1 MSDSGPGDTIKVP
14 EGPDEKGNLDVKSG
28 PPSTSPTGTPSVGG
42 GDTIKAEEPK
52 SGSSTSNPGS
62 KTAGGSLKKGASS
75 KSHLDEIPQEA
86 AQYVEDAARQ
96 LGQYI
101 LVKQIGKG
109 GMGAVWKAWDKKL
122 TRWVAIKFL
131 LVSEEEDV
139 LRFQREAKLAAR
151 LRHPNIA
158 PIYEVGEAPAMQA
171 GQSTRHY
178 LAMEYIDGQ
187 TMAGAANLPIPELL
201 DIFMKVAQGI
211 EAAHKAGVVHR
222 DLKPANVMLTSDKWP
237 YVMDFGLAKAI
248 MAESSISVSGAVMGT
263 PAYMPP
269 EQAQGQLDQIDA
281 QSDVYSLGATMYAV
295 FCKKQP
301 FAGQNPMEILMKV
314 CKEDPISMRT
324 HNAEI
329 PEAVEKIVLKAMA
342 KEKADRYPSAQALA
356 DDLKRYLSNQEI
368 EAKGPSSLKLAAKK
382 VKRNVWPLVVGALVL
397 VAGSVIGY
405 LVLHKPPPTPVVVKE
420 PADTKPPPV
429 IIKETPVEDPAA
441 KKASE
446 WYGAWFKLAQELDF
460 DDWKSGDATLAER
473 INRHLQLMKTEAPL
487 RGPDIHDWFDR
498 QTTKAETVFRLS
510 GSGEEK
516 RAVASNIVKWYDVVM
531 ASAKDI
537 DVLKRQMDSAAKFQK
552 DLKQIA
558 SYKGSVTLK
567 ILVGPYA
574 EVTRLTTGGKAVTLK
589 DRFGPLMVGG
599 IEIGDLEIEF
609 SHPTLGKRIEKIAAA
624 QLRDGKTYQING
636 NMKDAKLRV
645 AELP

>member
-1 MSDSGPGDTIKVP
+1 
-14 EGPDEKGNLDVKSG
+14 
-28 PPSTSPTGTPSVGG
+28 
-42 GDTIKAEEPK
+42 
-52 SGSSTSNPGS
+52 
-62 KTAGGSLKKGASS
+62 
-75 KSHLDEIPQEA
+75 
-86 AQYVEDAARQ
+86 
-96 LGQYI
+96 
-101 LVKQIGKG
+101 
-109 GMGAVWKAWDKKL
+109 MGAVWKAWDKKL

-158 PIYEVGEAPAMQA
+158 PIYEVGEAPATQA
-171 GQSTRHY
+171 GQSSRHY
-178 LAMEYIDGQ
+178 LCMEYIDGQ
-187 TMAGAANLPIPELL
+187 TMAGAANLPIPELI

-301 FAGQNPMEILMKV
+301 FTGQNPMEILMKV

-324 HNAEI
+324 HNPEI

-342 KEKADRYPSAQALA
+342 KEKADRYPSSQALA

-368 EAKGPSSLKLAAKK
+368 EAKGPSSLKIAAKK
-382 VKRNVWPLVVGALVL
+382 AKKNAWPLVVGGLVI
-397 VAGSVIGY
+397 VAGSAIGY
-405 LVLHKPPPTPVVVKE
+405 MALHKPPPPPVVKDPGTE
-420 PADTKPPPV
+420 KPPV
-429 IIKETPVEDPAA
+429 VIKETPVEDPAA

-446 WYGAWFKLAQELDF
+446 WYSGWFKLAQELDY
-460 DDWKSGDATLAER
+460 DDWKPGDATLAER
-473 INRHLQLMKTEAPL
+473 INQHLKLLKTDAPL
-487 RGPDIHDWFDR
+487 RQPDVHDWFDR
-498 QTTKAETVFRLS
+498 QTTKAETQFGRLS
-510 GSGEEK
+510 GSAEEK
-516 RAVASNIVKWYDVVM
+516 RVVASNIVKWYDVVM
-531 ASAKDI
+531 ASAKDV
-537 DVLKRQMDSAAKFQK
+537 DFLKRQMDGAVKFQK
-552 DLKQIA
+552 DVKLVA
-558 SYKGSVTLK
+558 NYKGSVTLK
-567 ILVGPYA
+567 ILVGPFA

-589 DRFGPLMVGG
+589 DPFGPMMVAG
-599 IEIGDLEIEF
+599 IEIGDIEIEF
-609 SHPTLGKRIEKIAAA
+609 SHPSLGKRTEKIGAA
-624 QLRDGKTYQING
+624 QLKDGKTYQING
-636 NMKDAKLRV
+636 SMKDAKLKV